1 MTSEDYAMISHHE
14 NMIDF
19 MSTHKMNADNN
30 KKMEVILI
38 KIIYTF
44 KYTGMMV
51 RGTVNQ
57 KVNLLK

>member
-1 MTSEDYAMISHHE
+1 MISHHE

-30 KKMEVILI
+30 KKTEVILK